1 MSREQVL
8 ERIRAALG
16 DVPARAGHVAPAGPA
31 LSALPMLPAPQV
43 FADPV
48 GMFVERARQL
58 SMTAEVVAS
67 MDDAAAHAAAWC
79 AGRAARRVA
88 VWSSADL
95 QPVVDRLRA
104 AGVEILVPG
113 SPLDALASADIGIT
127 GAEWGIAETATLV
140 LSTDP
145 GRPRLTSLL
154 PPAHIAILRADRI
167 LPDLPALFARC
178 GALPSALTLVTG
190 PSRSADIGFVPV
202 LGAHGPMAVAVFVIA
217 N

>member
-1 MSREQVL
+1 MSREQIL
-8 ERIRAALG
+8 ERIRAGLG
-16 DVPARAGHVAPAGPA
+16 DLPARADHAAG
-31 LSALPMLPAPQV
+31 LPILPPPQV
-43 FADPV
+43 FTNPV
-48 GMFVERARQL
+48 EMFVERSRQL
-58 SMTAEVVAS
+58 SMTAEIVAS
-67 MDDAAAHAAAWC
+67 MDEAAA
-79 AGRAARRVA
+79 RAASWCVGRGARRAA
-88 VWSSADL
+88 VWSTPDI
-95 QPVVDRLRA
+95 QPVVERIRA
-104 AGVEILVPG
+104 AGIEILAPG
-113 SPLDALASADIGIT
+113 STLDALAAADIGVT

-167 LPDLPALFARC
+167 LPDLPAFFARC

>member
-1 MSREQVL
+1 MSRDQVL
-8 ERIRAALG
+8 ERIRAGLG
-16 DVPARAGHVAPAGPA
+16 DVPGRVGQAAEIVISG
-31 LSALPMLPAPQV
+31 LPTLPAPQV

-67 MDDAAAHAAAWC
+67 MDDAAAQAAAWC

-95 QPVVDRLRA
+95 QPVVDRIRA
-104 AGVEILVPG
+104 AGVEILAPG
-113 SPLDALASADIGIT
+113 SRSTRWPADIGIT
-127 GAEWGIAETATLV
+127 GRSGDRGDATLV

-154 PPAHIAILRADRI
+154 PPAHIAILRTDRI

-202 LGAHGPMAVAVFVIA
+202 LGAHGPMAVAVFVVSV
-217 N
+217 

>member
-1 MSREQVL
+1 MSREQIL
-8 ERIRAALG
+8 ERIRAGLG
-16 DVPARAGHVAPAGPA
+16 DVPARADHAAE
-31 LSALPMLPAPQV
+31 LPILPPPQV
-43 FADPV
+43 FANPV
-48 GMFVERARQL
+48 EMFVERSRQL

-79 AGRAARRVA
+79 AGRAVRRAA
-88 VWSSADL
+88 VWNDPHVH
-95 QPVVDRLRA
+95 PVVDRIRA
-104 AGVEILVPG
+104 AGVEILAPG
-113 SPLDALASADIGIT
+113 SPLDALAAADIGIT